1 MDTSR
6 RVGIT
11 TTIPIE
17 VLYAAG
23 RTPVDLNNVFI
34 TDRAP
39 CSLVEQAEQAGFP
52 YNLCGWVKGLYGAVK
67 AEGLRCVVAVTQG
80 DCSNSQALM
89 EVLMFEGVEVM
100 PFSYPYDRD
109 RELLALQIVRLMEH
123 FGAHPHGVRDWK
135 QLLDRIRAKA
145 LRVDE
150 LTWQEGVVSGQENHY
165 YLVNCSD
172 MRRDPAAYE
181 AALDAFLAE
190 AERRD
195 RLLPPDA
202 LRLAYIGVPPIFTDL
217 YPYLQE
223 LGVAVVFNEVQRQFA
238 MPHPSDD
245 LTAQYLLYTFPYDI
259 FWRLQDIEHELARRR
274 VDGVIHYTQSFCYH
288 QVEDMI
294 VRRRLRLP
302 VLTLEGDKPV
312 PLDARSRLRL
322 ESFVEMLAH
331 ARATGAGR

>member
-223 LGVAVVFNEVQRQFA
+223 LGVAASCQAACSPPQGRSLPPAPVA
-238 MPHPSDD
+238 
-245 LTAQYLLYTFPYDI
+245 
-259 FWRLQDIEHELARRR
+259 EH
-274 VDGVIHYTQSFCYH
+274 
-288 QVEDMI
+288 
-294 VRRRLRLP
+294 
-302 VLTLEGDKPV
+302 
-312 PLDARSRLRL
+312 
-322 ESFVEMLAH
+322 
-331 ARATGAGR
+331 